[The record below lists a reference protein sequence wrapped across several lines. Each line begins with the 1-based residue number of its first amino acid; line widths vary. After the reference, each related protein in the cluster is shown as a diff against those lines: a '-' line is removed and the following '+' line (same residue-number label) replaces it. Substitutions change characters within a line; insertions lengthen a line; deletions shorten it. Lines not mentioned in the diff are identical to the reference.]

1 MSSRNTG
8 LFVAGHL
15 TEEAA
20 EAFRSQG
27 IRVGHSTR
35 RRKRYTHLG
44 ISDLEEGGS
53 VLFDQL
59 EVPEDDGVV
68 LLLKEV
74 SVAHGKAVL
83 LFCDDETG
91 AGGHVLFEK
100 GALHSRRIIDG
111 RAYTPVERSA
121 DSEQPINQLDNS
133 DWVWPLIA
141 DALEQGARSI
151 VGMGIRDDDDIESLI
166 EAAGSMAVE
175 EFTRPSA
182 QQSMPE
188 AQLRGR
194 SERVGRLLGRIRRR
208 LKR

>member
-1 MSSRNTG
+1 MPV
-8 LFVAGHL
+8 VA
-15 TEEAA
+15 A
-20 EAFRSQG
+20 
-27 IRVGHSTR
+27 
-35 RRKRYTHLG
+35 
-44 ISDLEEGGS
+44 
-53 VLFDQL
+53 
-59 EVPEDDGVV
+59 
-68 LLLKEV
+68 
-74 SVAHGKAVL
+74 VANG
-83 LFCDDETG
+83 C
-91 AGGHVLFEK
+91 
-100 GALHSRRIIDG
+100 
-111 RAYTPVERSA
+111 
-121 DSEQPINQLDNS
+121 